1 MGDVG
6 GKQELF
12 LQQQNPQDPKGNSK
26 LEVGTQVQV
35 YWDKDRFRKVWSAII
50 AEPKEPKMPRNR
62 NRDVETTDGKLT
74 FMYIHVLI
82 TIYVGHNSSKKKKPA
97 AKKRDV
103 ETTDGK
109 LTFMYIHVLITIYVG
124 HNSSKKKKPAA
135 KKTAACKF
143 IDDGKLH

>member
-35 YWDKDRFRKVWSAII
+35 YWDKDRFRKFWSAII

-97 AKKRDV
+97 AKKNCC
-103 ETTDGK
+103 
-109 LTFMYIHVLITIYVG
+109 MQIY
-124 HNSSKKKKPAA
+124 
-135 KKTAACKF
+135 
-143 IDDGKLH
+143 